1 MLLLLLYL
9 MRDTCITY
17 LMVVRLPSDVQS
29 FEEKI
34 KYQNDYMESIKKMEE
49 SWSKNQKNLAAERLA
64 LGVENGLDITV
75 NRRRCTLLCC
85 SEC

>member
-29 FEEKI
+29 FEVKI
-34 KYQNDYMESIKKMEE
+34 RNQNDYMESIKKMEE
-49 SWSKNQKNLAAERLA
+49 SWSKNQKNLAARK
-64 LGVENGLDITV
+64 T
-75 NRRRCTLLCC
+75 CTWSGKWTRHHC
-85 SEC
+85 